1 MNTFNPNCLNCK
13 KPLKHLGLNLNGFPK
28 YQKCNCLIKRE
39 ANSGSFK
46 KGHVTWNK
54 GLKGIHLSPETEF
67 KKGQFTGSEHPSWKG
82 GEQINSNDCVY
93 VYAGANKRIRR
104 PRKVYQD
111 AHGEIP
117 KGWILYHIDKDMHN
131 DNLDNLIAIPR
142 AVLVMLNANRINGNY
157 QEIKSAV
164 EKYKN
169 KNKYD
174 DYRKN

>member
-1 MNTFNPNCLNCK
+1 MYNPNCLNCG

-28 YQKCNCLIKRE
+28 YQKCKCLIKRE
-39 ANSGSFK
+39 ANRGSFK
-46 KGHVTWNK
+46 KGNVAWNK

-67 KKGQFTGSEHPSWKG
+67 KKGQLTGSEHPSWKG

-131 DNLDNLIAIPR
+131 DSLDNLIAIPR

-169 KNKYD
+169 NNK
-174 DYRKN
+174 KK